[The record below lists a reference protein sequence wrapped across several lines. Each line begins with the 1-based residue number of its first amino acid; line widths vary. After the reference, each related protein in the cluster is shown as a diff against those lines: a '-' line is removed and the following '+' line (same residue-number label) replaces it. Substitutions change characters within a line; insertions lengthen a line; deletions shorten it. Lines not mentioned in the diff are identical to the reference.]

1 MHARTRTNMKNLSL
15 DSLPDLKLHPH
26 SHLPGPRARAHTHTH
41 THTRTHTHTQVI
53 APQYSELT
61 PAELKQRLEG
71 EAQQESF
78 DDEEDI
84 SDETMAARHQV
95 VLRQMKIRI
104 DEIKQ
109 EFEKSDHPRTQK
121 RRNR

>member
-15 DSLPDLKLHPH
+15 HSLPDLKLHPH
-26 SHLPGPRARAHTHTH
+26 SHLPGPRARAHA
-41 THTRTHTHTQVI
+41 HTRTHTHTQVI